1 VGNSL
6 TDTAAGPSREQFSWE
21 ETRDFRHDGTGVG
34 FRLNSPDKFVD
45 ANGSLLV
52 SFVLVVSTLLD
63 RGLRLSGTAVL
74 RGLPI
79 INAKTIPRAKMD
91 GCISAPP
98 WDGQAQI
105 QSSFHERVVFQRL
118 PNVTHQGDRFVFRR

>member
-6 TDTAAGPSREQFSWE
+6 TDTATGPSREQFSWE

-34 FRLNSPDKFVD
+34 FRLNSPGKFVD

-63 RGLRLSGTAVL
+63 RGPRLSGTAVL
-74 RGLPI
+74 LGSP
-79 INAKTIPRAKMD
+79 D
-91 GCISAPP
+91 
-98 WDGQAQI
+98 D
-105 QSSFHERVVFQRL
+105 QRE
-118 PNVTHQGDRFVFRR
+118 D